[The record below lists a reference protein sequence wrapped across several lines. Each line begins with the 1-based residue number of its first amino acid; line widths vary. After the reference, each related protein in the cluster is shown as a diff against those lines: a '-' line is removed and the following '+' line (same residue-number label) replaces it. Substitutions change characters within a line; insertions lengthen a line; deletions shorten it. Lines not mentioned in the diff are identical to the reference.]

1 MKSIKG
7 SAKREQSGN
16 QTENQGNQSVL
27 QDEEPSSNIEPVV
40 EISWIFFLLFYIFYI
55 WRQLLFVNT
64 LIMYEKP
71 YKVPLA

>member
-40 EISWIFFLLFYIFYI
+40 EIS
-55 WRQLLFVNT
+55 
-64 LIMYEKP
+64 
-71 YKVPLA
+71 

>member
-1 MKSIKG
+1 MDCRKTKHCDNLVISKSKQASALKSFENRKEKMKSIKR

-40 EISWIFFLLFYIFYI
+40 EIS
-55 WRQLLFVNT
+55 
-64 LIMYEKP
+64 
-71 YKVPLA
+71 

>member
-1 MKSIKG
+1 MDCRKTKHCDNLVISKSKQASALQSFENRKEKMKSIKG

-40 EISWIFFLLFYIFYI
+40 EIS
-55 WRQLLFVNT
+55 
-64 LIMYEKP
+64 
-71 YKVPLA
+71 